1 MAEKKM
7 YPIHL

>member
-7 YPIHL
+7 EY